1 MNYRML
7 IFIFLILL
15 QANLGDGYAKK
26 EIKKLCEKVLR
37 KFAPGGKPDKKARKG
52 SQQKTN
58 YVQPSAARIP
68 RNAGP
73 GGPGGPGGS
82 GGPGFSLQENPFQ
95 HPSDYA
101 LPPHLGGPAPVDG
114 RGPPDKKPAEASERQ
129 PWHEETLVK
138 GSQTNRTNLS
148 AD

>member
-1 MNYRML
+1 MNYRIS
-7 IFIFLILL
+7 IFIFLVLL
-15 QANLGDGYAKK
+15 QTNVGDGYAKK

-52 SQQKTN
+52 SGEKTN
-58 YVQPSAARIP
+58 YVQLSAARKP

-73 GGPGGPGGS
+73 GGPGGF
-82 GGPGFSLQENPFQ
+82 GGPGFSLQENPLQ

-114 RGPPDKKPAEASERQ
+114 RGPPEKKPAEASERQ

-138 GSQTNRTNLS
+138 GSKTNRTNLS